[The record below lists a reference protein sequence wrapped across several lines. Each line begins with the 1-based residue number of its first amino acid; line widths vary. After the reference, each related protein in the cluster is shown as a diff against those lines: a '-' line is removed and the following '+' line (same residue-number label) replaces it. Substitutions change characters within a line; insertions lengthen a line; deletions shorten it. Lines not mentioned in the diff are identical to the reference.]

1 MNMKMW
7 MDGRQEDILRSL
19 TGEDGGRPFA
29 PTAFS
34 VSIFFWSAC
43 EKLCRCGDAGSYNPR
58 TDSCDLVHEFYAVVR
73 FFVFLTGCLFEA
85 SRPFACFRSG
95 VALVF
100 FFFE

>member
-1 MNMKMW
+1 M
-7 MDGRQEDILRSL
+7 
-19 TGEDGGRPFA
+19 GEVGGRPFA

-43 EKLCRCGDAGSYNPR
+43 EKLCHRGDAGSYDPQ
-58 TDSCDLVHEFYAVVR
+58 TDSATWVHELYAAVR
-73 FFVFLTGCLFEA
+73 FFVFLIGCLFEA
-85 SRPFACFRSG
+85 AGPFACFRSG

>member
-1 MNMKMW
+1 M
-7 MDGRQEDILRSL
+7 
-19 TGEDGGRPFA
+19 GEVGGRPFA

-43 EKLCRCGDAGSYNPR
+43 EKLCGRGDAGSY
-58 TDSCDLVHEFYAVVR
+58 DSPDRLCGLVHEIYAAVR

-85 SRPFACFRSG
+85 ARPFACFRSG

-100 FFFE
+100 FFFELA